1 MIEKLTSEEDE
12 EFNRI
17 EKEST
22 ARMLAVQYALDKS
35 QVVIPLPITRQE
47 LDKILKENSLQ
58 QLHNENKRLGLYKNV
73 YEPSPIPLITDEE
86 WAELNKDYK

>member
-47 LDKILKENSLQ
+47 LDKILKKNALQ
-58 QLHNENKRLGLYKNV
+58 QLHN
-73 YEPSPIPLITDEE
+73 
-86 WAELNKDYK
+86 